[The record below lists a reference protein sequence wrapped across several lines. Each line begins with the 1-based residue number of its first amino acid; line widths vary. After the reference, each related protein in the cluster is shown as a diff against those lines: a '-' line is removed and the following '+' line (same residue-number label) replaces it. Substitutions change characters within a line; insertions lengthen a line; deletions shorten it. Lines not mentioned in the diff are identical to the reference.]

1 MLLTTY
7 TVSVNSARST
17 VNLKRVEMKLS
28 DQLSSKD
35 KKDYSWN
42 DERSSNDLKIRNV
55 HCFVYVLLANTIIV
69 GMYPKIINRS
79 I

>member
-17 VNLKRVEMKLS
+17 VNLKSGTMMFS
-28 DQLSSKD
+28 YQLSSKD

-42 DERSSNDLKIRNV
+42 DERVSNDVKIRSV
-55 HCFVYVLLANTIIV
+55 RCFYYVLLANVTFLT
-69 GMYPKIINRS
+69 MKT
-79 I
+79 